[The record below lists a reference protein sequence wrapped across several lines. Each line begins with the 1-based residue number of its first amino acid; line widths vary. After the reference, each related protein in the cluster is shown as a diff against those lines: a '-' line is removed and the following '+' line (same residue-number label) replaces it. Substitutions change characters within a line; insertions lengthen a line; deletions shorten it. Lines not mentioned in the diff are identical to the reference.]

1 MASCEKKMYQP
12 SAVITMPPL
21 ETEFVLRLT
30 ETEATI
36 LHAVLG
42 KIGGQPKGPR
52 SSIDAISIALD
63 EVGIKFGDYKVEVHQ
78 SVFFPGSYLGI
89 EKGGTDVPNTK

>member
-1 MASCEKKMYQP
+1 MASCEKRMHQP
-12 SAVITMPPL
+12 PVVVTTPPR

-36 LHAVLG
+36 LRAVLG

-52 SSIDAISIALD
+52 SSIDDISIALD
-63 EVGIKFGDYKVEVHQ
+63 KVGIKFGDYKVEVHQ
-78 SVFFPGSYLGI
+78 GVFMGPYLGI
-89 EKGGTDVPNTK
+89 EKGGKDVPNTK